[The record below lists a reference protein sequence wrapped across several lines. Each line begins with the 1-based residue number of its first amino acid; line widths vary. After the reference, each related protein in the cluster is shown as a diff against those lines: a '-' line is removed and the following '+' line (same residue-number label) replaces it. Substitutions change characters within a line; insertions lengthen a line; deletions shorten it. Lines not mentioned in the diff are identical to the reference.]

1 MKRLLA
7 LVAALLVLPA
17 SGSVAVTTH
26 HHHHHRAV
34 HHKATADNSVRV
46 WVNTNSGVY
55 HYPGE
60 RWYGN
65 TQEGEFMTEKQ
76 AIARGYRAT
85 ENGQ

>member
-1 MKRLLA
+1 MKRFIA
-7 LVAALLVLPA
+7 VIAALLLVSLPSISFA
-17 SGSVAVTTH
+17 APK